1 MSTLTILSIVT
12 ISLYLAAAVLL
23 IWRLRNPG
31 LRPSASSIRFQVGL
45 LVSAGLITHS
55 MVLQRVLLLESALN
69 LSITSV
75 GSLTSWVAVL
85 MLLLASL
92 ARPLENL
99 GIAVF
104 PVAALAVLAGWLMP
118 GDPVLSRPM
127 TTAQSAHIIVSLL
140 AYSLMFLAAL
150 QSVLLLLQERHLR
163 QHHPGGFIRAL
174 PPMETMEG
182 LMCLMFL
189 MIQTGLALLT
199 LTIASGVFFSE
210 VLFGKPL
217 TLTHH
222 TLLSIA
228 AWLVF
233 TVLVIGHWRFG
244 WRGRTAIL
252 WTIAGFLLLILA
264 YFGSKFVL
272 EIIRG
277 S

>member
-1 MSTLTILSIVT
+1 MPTLTILSIAT
-12 ISLYLAAAVLL
+12 ISFYLAAAVLL
-23 IWRLRNPG
+23 FWRLRNPD
-31 LRPSASSIRFQVGL
+31 LQPSASSIRLQAGL
-45 LVSAGLITHS
+45 LVGAGLITHS
-55 MVLQRVLLLESALN
+55 LVLYRVMLLGSALN

-75 GSLTSWVAVL
+75 GSLTSWVAVG

-99 GIAVF
+99 GIAVL
-104 PVAALAVLAGWLMP
+104 PVAALAILASWLIP
-118 GDPVLSRPM
+118 GDPVVSRPM
-127 TTAQSAHIIVSLL
+127 TAAQSAHIIVSLL
-140 AYSLMFLAAL
+140 AYGLMFLAAL

-182 LMCLMFL
+182 LMFL
-189 MIQTGLALLT
+189 MIQVGLALLT

-210 VLFGKPL
+210 ALFDKPL
-217 TLTHH
+217 TFTHH
-222 TLLSIA
+222 TILSIV

-233 TVLVIGHWRFG
+233 TALVIGHWRFG

-264 YFGSKFVL
+264 YFGSKFVF
-272 EIIRG
+272 EIVLG